1 MAKYRID
8 VFDRTNPE
16 ITISSYT
23 NSYKNRIPRLKQ
35 NIMAAQRHLGKLSLI
50 EIDAIK
56 IEKPLDWAEFDRLYA
71 RFQLLI
77 RTPMDRVGFR
87 VYPNTF
93 TIHEE

>member
-35 NIMAAQRHLGKLSLI
+35 NIMAAQGRMG
-50 EIDAIK
+50 
-56 IEKPLDWAEFDRLYA
+56 DWAKFD
-71 RFQLLI
+71 RFQLLV